1 MEKQTYI
8 AATLIAAL
16 LTAPLSLQAA
26 TSKNDALFFSA
37 RAGQAANVDKL
48 LKQGANINYGNRFR
62 ETAMHAA
69 AARGNVSMMQFLRS
83 KGARH
88 NTSTVNGWFPL
99 HHAGRFGH
107 VNAARYLIQ
116 LGSPVRARTRD
127 GKSVYDIALATR
139 NRPMIQLLQRY
150 FPRRS

>member
-1 MEKQTYI
+1 MKKQTYL
-8 AATLIAAL
+8 AAAL
-16 LTAPLSLQAA
+16 TAALFTAPLSLQAA
-26 TSKNDALFFSA
+26 TNTNEALFFSA
-37 RAGQAANVDKL
+37 RAGQAHNVAGL
-48 LKQGANINYGNRFR
+48 LKKGANINYSNRFR

-69 AARGNVSMMQFLRS
+69 AARGNVGMMQFLRS

-99 HHAGRFGH
+99 HHAVRFGH
-107 VNAARYLIQ
+107 VAAARYLIQ

-127 GKSVYDIALATR
+127 GKNVYDIALATR

-150 FPRRS
+150 FR

>member
-1 MEKQTYI
+1 MKKQNYLT
-8 AATLIAAL
+8 ATLLGAL
-16 LTAPLSLQAA
+16 LILPLTLQAA
-26 TSKNDALFFSA
+26 TNKNEALFYSA
-37 RAGQAANVDKL
+37 RAGQANNVASL
-48 LKQGANINYGNRFR
+48 LKQGANINYANRFR

-69 AARGNVSMMQFLRS
+69 AARGQVGMMRFLRS

-99 HHAGRFGH
+99 HHAVRFGH
-107 VNAARYLIQ
+107 VQAARYLIQ

-150 FPRRS
+150 FR